1 MDANPACAATVPAQP
16 EAPSPNR
23 YRWGAGEVSGALG
36 DLGTFLPHII
46 GAITVVGMAPAGILS
61 TFGLFYLASGA
72 FYRIPMAVQPMK
84 AASASVLVEP
94 MSAGAIAGA
103 GIVVGVF
110 FLVLGATG
118 LITRI
123 ARAMPPAI
131 ASGLQLGLGLSLAG
145 LGIELFGGGMWLGV
159 GISLFMLILMKFRRL
174 PGSLIALGIGVA
186 IGQVAGL
193 APPLPELS
201 LGLHLPSIVVPSW
214 QEIVQGTEAAVLP
227 QIPLTLT
234 NAIIVTAAV
243 SRQLYG
249 AQAARVTE
257 RNLAISQGLG
267 NLILAPLG
275 GYPMCH
281 GAGGV
286 TAHHRF
292 GGRTATTTLII
303 GLAFLLLGLSLGDGA
318 YALLRTIPDPV
329 LGALLLISGIELA
342 MSSKP
347 QQYKDTDLFLVLVI
361 AAFSV
366 GVNPAVGFAAGVVL
380 AGLIRFK
387 CIEA

>member
-1 MDANPACAATVPAQP
+1 MSANPACAVAVPAQA
-16 EAPSPNR
+16 EGRSTGR

-46 GAITVVGMAPAGILS
+46 GAITVVGMGPAGILS
-61 TFGLFYLASGA
+61 TFGLFYLFSGA

-84 AASASVLVEP
+84 AASAAVLVEP

-103 GIVVGVF
+103 GLVIGVIL
-110 FLVLGATG
+110 LVLGWTG

-123 ARAMPPAI
+123 ARSIPPAI

-145 LGIELFGGGMWLGV
+145 LGIELFSGGIWLGV
-159 GISLFMLILMKFRRL
+159 GIALFMLMLMRFRL
-174 PGSLIALGIGVA
+174 PGALIALGVGVA
-186 IGQVAGL
+186 IGQMAGL
-193 APPLPELS
+193 APPVPELS
-201 LGLHLPSIVVPSW
+201 LGLHLPAIVVPSW
-214 QEIVQGTEAAVLP
+214 QEIVQGTQAAVLP

-234 NAIIVTAAV
+234 NAIIVTAIV

-257 RNLAISQGLG
+257 RNLALSQGLG

-303 GLAFLLLGLSLGDGA
+303 GLVFLLLGLSLGDGA
-318 YALLRTIPDPV
+318 YALLRAIPDPV
-329 LGALLLISGIELA
+329 LGALLLISGLELA

-347 QQYKDTDLFLVLVI
+347 QQYKETDLLLVLVI
-361 AAFSV
+361 AVFSV
-366 GVNPAVGFAAGVVL
+366 AINPAVGFAAGIVL
-380 AGLIRFK
+380 AMLVRWKWI
-387 CIEA
+387 AA

>member
-1 MDANPACAATVPAQP
+1 MSANPACAAAVPAQA
-16 EAPSPNR
+16 EGRSTGR

-46 GAITVVGMAPAGILS
+46 GAITVVGMGPAGILS
-61 TFGLFYLASGA
+61 TFGLFYLFSSA

-84 AASASVLVEP
+84 AASAAVLVEP

-103 GIVVGVF
+103 GLVIGVIL
-110 FLVLGATG
+110 LVLGWTG

-123 ARAMPPAI
+123 ARSIPPAI

-145 LGIELFGGGMWLGV
+145 LGIELFSGGIWLGV
-159 GISLFMLILMKFRRL
+159 GIALFMLMLMRFRL
-174 PGSLIALGIGVA
+174 PGALIALGVGVA
-186 IGQVAGL
+186 IGQMAGL
-193 APPLPELS
+193 APPVPELS
-201 LGLHLPSIVVPSW
+201 LGLHLPAIVVPSW
-214 QEIVQGTEAAVLP
+214 QEIVQGTQAAVLP

-234 NAIIVTAAV
+234 NAIIVTAIV

-257 RNLAISQGLG
+257 RNLALSQGLG

-303 GLAFLLLGLSLGDGA
+303 GLVFLLLGLSLGDGA
-318 YALLRTIPDPV
+318 YALLRAIPDPV
-329 LGALLLISGIELA
+329 LGALLLISGLELA

-347 QQYKDTDLFLVLVI
+347 QQYKETDLLLVLVI
-361 AAFSV
+361 AVFSV
-366 GVNPAVGFAAGVVL
+366 AINPAVGFAAGIVL
-380 AGLIRFK
+380 AMLVRRKWI
-387 CIEA
+387 AA